1 MSFGT
6 PTPLQYSS
14 RDKLFQIA
22 PEYISY
28 CLLLCTTSSSTYFRA
43 LKTLLLLHRTTRKTD
58 NARALRKSYAVK
70 TVFAP
75 RPHDGFSSDCRYVNL
90 ALCVCEYCYVKCQT
104 AHNNS
109 TVVAV
114 ALQLAIL
121 TLCLFWSRA
130 RTVFFSTTPPPILL
144 QHNFSGCSFNDALR
158 LNAH

>member
-90 ALCVCEYCYVKCQT
+90 ALCVILLREMSNGTQQLDRSCCSFATCNSHSLPLLIPRAHRLLLHNTTPNSLT
-104 AHNNS
+104 AQLLR
-109 TVVAV
+109 
-114 ALQLAIL
+114 LQL
-121 TLCLFWSRA
+121 
-130 RTVFFSTTPPPILL
+130 
-144 QHNFSGCSFNDALR
+144 
-158 LNAH
+158 